1 MYFLGII
8 LRMVEE
14 RLKRFCISV
23 NLIPVE
29 KFHSLQLLHLC
40 SSLSYLN
47 ISLAHTYIYIIRI
60 KNLVSNRQTP
70 TLLSSFVK
78 SSNMRFSTAFLAAVA
93 STVIS
98 ASPISTRQ
106 DPVITIQTSI
116 QNWLNDINAVNTF
129 LNNVAAGQS
138 ADPATDAANLL
149 PIVKDEP
156 MQLGILSSLI
166 GGTDLN
172 GQANFNTLSTNFP
185 TVPAA
190 VINIMN
196 SGNNFDIIHANIA
209 VINSIR
215 FVFTHSLHFSS
226 GDRTLELS

>member
-106 DPVITIQTSI
+106 DPV
-116 QNWLNDINAVNTF
+116 NDINAVNTF

-196 SGNNFDIIHANIA
+196 SGNDFDIIHANIA